1 MIVLVGE
8 SASGKS
14 SIQNE
19 FVKVYG
25 YKRILEYTTR
35 PKRTNEISGVDYHF
49 INEEEFVQLKESDY
63 FVATTCYNN
72 WYYGIALKDCI
83 LENKNKIIVTNPS
96 ALRQIEKAAIKNDK
110 IDITSF
116 YIKVPRRD
124 RLIKILERNDDVDEA
139 IRRNMSDVG
148 QFNGIEDEVDYIL
161 TNDGFQFSISDMAKK
176 VNDLYK

>member
-1 MIVLVGE
+1 MIILVGE

-19 FVKVYG
+19 LVKVYG

-35 PKRTNEISGVDYHF
+35 PKRTNEINGVDYHF
-49 INEEEFVQLKESDY
+49 INEEEFVQLKKSNY
-63 FVATTCYNN
+63 FVAITCYNN

-110 IDITSF
+110 INITSF

-148 QFNGIEDEVDYIL
+148 QFNGVEDEVDYIL
-161 TNDGFQFSISDMAKK
+161 TNDEYKFSVREMTKK
-176 VNDLYK
+176 IHELYS